1 MLDVERRI
9 LDIDKT
15 LCDNIDLLDFQ
26 NVTRA
31 LVSQNLLSQSRNL
44 VEHIAVRAYSE
55 GNNIS
60 VDWETIPAALE
71 YIKHNNKYLFL
82 RKFHTFLQE
91 SKSHYTPEA
100 EGAERLKLKYYQ
112 YFVMIRSFVKTEY
125 GLEILHNLEKF
136 PVDNDETIELFHRKI
151 VERLSVNRTPI
162 EYGRSERLYVHKVM
176 PFVVQGKVFFELVL
190 TPAYDT
196 TSKFERFIVYSNFMI
211 PSHYSIKAAIIR
223 DEIEIDGNHMPISL
237 MTDYTVSVRPCEFK
251 NFARILGLAIKMDAG
266 HAEYIGMMNYL
277 TNSGASLLEVALLPD
292 VAYKTVKVK
301 MFAKAQ
307 AHNFEPILDEC
318 RTLIKMNRPGCNV
331 LRYLLHT
338 LNNKVIKLQY
348 AYEKNPLLSNLKL
361 EYGCI
366 PFDQMPFA
374 SSLLYHNPVSSQLF
388 GCIDNETRE
397 CEMVARYIHSNMNV
411 NGELYT
417 SMKDLEEYADDVESL
432 IDEFNDNVYYKH
444 QGRKIEKFGNNVY
457 IRKALSDTKYII
469 NTLQE
474 KSSEGLQ
481 GYENAMQTWLE
492 EKDNV
497 ESPEKREILKNMY
510 TKSKVA
516 LIYGAAGTGKTY
528 LINLLSQFMDSHSKL
543 FLANT
548 NPAVENLKRK
558 VKAQNCDFNTIK
570 KYVLTRSVKTQYD
583 ILVVD
588 ECSMVSNEDM
598 AALLQKTDCKI
609 MLLVGDTYQIESITF
624 GNWFAMAKYF
634 VPRYT
639 WSELVTPYRTQD
651 QGLLTL
657 WSKVRN
663 LDEDLT
669 EHIVHNRYSSNL
681 NSTIFERL
689 SRDEIILCLNYDG
702 LYGINNI
709 NRFLQ
714 ENNSSKAHQWGLWTY
729 KVGDPI
735 LFNESER
742 FFPLLYNNLKG
753 TIVDIKEDAENEK
766 IWFSIELDKPLT
778 ELDVMHYDIELLDE
792 QTPGKS
798 VIKFYARRKT
808 ESDED
813 KDFAD
818 DTDIPFQI
826 AYAVSI
832 HKAQGLEYDSVKV
845 IITRDVDERITH
857 NIFYTAITRSKKDLK
872 IYWSPETQEKVI
884 NAFEIS
890 DSKKDAS
897 IFAAQTGLKMKKIK

>member
-1 MLDVERRI
+1 
-9 LDIDKT
+9 
-15 LCDNIDLLDFQ
+15 
-26 NVTRA
+26 
-31 LVSQNLLSQSRNL
+31 
-44 VEHIAVRAYSE
+44 
-55 GNNIS
+55 
-60 VDWETIPAALE
+60 
-71 YIKHNNKYLFL
+71 
-82 RKFHTFLQE
+82 
-91 SKSHYTPEA
+91 
-100 EGAERLKLKYYQ
+100 
-112 YFVMIRSFVKTEY
+112 
-125 GLEILHNLEKF
+125 
-136 PVDNDETIELFHRKI
+136 
-151 VERLSVNRTPI
+151 
-162 EYGRSERLYVHKVM
+162 
-176 PFVVQGKVFFELVL
+176 
-190 TPAYDT
+190 
-196 TSKFERFIVYSNFMI
+196 
-211 PSHYSIKAAIIR
+211 
-223 DEIEIDGNHMPISL
+223 
-237 MTDYTVSVRPCEFK
+237 
-251 NFARILGLAIKMDAG
+251 
-266 HAEYIGMMNYL
+266 
-277 TNSGASLLEVALLPD
+277 
-292 VAYKTVKVK
+292 
-301 MFAKAQ
+301 
-307 AHNFEPILDEC
+307 
-318 RTLIKMNRPGCNV
+318 
-331 LRYLLHT
+331 
-338 LNNKVIKLQY
+338 
-348 AYEKNPLLSNLKL
+348 
-361 EYGCI
+361 
-366 PFDQMPFA
+366 
-374 SSLLYHNPVSSQLF
+374 
-388 GCIDNETRE
+388 
-397 CEMVARYIHSNMNV
+397 
-411 NGELYT
+411 
-417 SMKDLEEYADDVESL
+417 
-432 IDEFNDNVYYKH
+432 
-444 QGRKIEKFGNNVY
+444 
-457 IRKALSDTKYII
+457 
-469 NTLQE
+469 
-474 KSSEGLQ
+474 
-481 GYENAMQTWLE
+481 
-492 EKDNV
+492 
-497 ESPEKREILKNMY
+497 
-510 TKSKVA
+510 
-516 LIYGAAGTGKTY
+516 
-528 LINLLSQFMDSHSKL
+528 
-543 FLANT
+543 
-548 NPAVENLKRK
+548 
-558 VKAQNCDFNTIK
+558 
-570 KYVLTRSVKTQYD
+570 
-583 ILVVD
+583 
-588 ECSMVSNEDM
+588 
-598 AALLQKTDCKI
+598 
-609 MLLVGDTYQIESITF
+609 
-624 GNWFAMAKYF
+624 MAKYF